1 MTTTHGAIHSSILF
15 PATNSPSQKSITI
28 VGGSDLTYTL
38 KYRRHLHD
46 VQNSSLGFV
55 SSPPSKNHRTNDARQ
70 AGRHRSISHIVFL
83 PPRAEMARPHSHLSL
98 LLLLRLLLL
107 LPAATATSYSSL
119 CHSPSAVPDALG
131 GSPPLTLPWT
141 STGHF
146 SGGGDLHFAQ
156 DRYYPHAFYFS
167 PRSTSA
173 TTDPAVTHLS
183 ATLTLEGTRLAGRH
197 HGDPHSVSFDLDGY
211 HSTATG
217 ELCMVGSGSY
227 ARDDGFGVVLLSAVV
242 LRLTVPR
249 PANLSVPFV
258 TGRLG
263 GADFNHITLVA
274 YAEAGYEYGET
285 ASCPPAPPASG
296 ARRVLPVT
304 AAGFSCGRLRA
315 LLGRYSYSLDY
326 KPGGHAAASGFFPL
340 RRGHRSMYINQ
351 VRCSA
356 AADDNAVRA
365 YMVFYTDEPAAGPS
379 NYTGRR
385 WGRGRE
391 FMVGDEALVADGFW
405 DASRSRLCLRAC
417 RVAVASS
424 GSQSGAD
431 DLAVSECGSIG
442 VSFWFPAVWS
452 VRDRSV
458 AAGMIWN
465 ATGGNSDG
473 DAAAGGVIA
482 VSRTGGNYR
491 GNMSD
496 IKYNYTLVEDA
507 KKHYDAMPELSK
519 EKKGRFP
526 GNTSYRDFAFGFYL
540 KKQGGL
546 PRSGYAWPV
555 TIGSAFVEGNALIAD
570 AAFGAEEANNKQ
582 RLLNVSYDL
591 QYYVMNSSGNGN
603 SPHQLRR
610 LSAEGVYDT
619 KTGSLCM
626 VACQQVTTG
635 SSSDCE
641 VLVTVQFAPTDA
653 AAARERA
660 VGKISSLRK
669 KTDPLF
675 FEPLEFVG
683 DGMYVEQEA
692 DSISR
697 MDMESIMLVASMLL
711 SCAFTALQL
720 RHVKNHP
727 EALPATST
735 TMLVVLALGYAIPLV
750 LNLED
755 TYGDSNDR
763 RRQYFFRLASGGL
776 LELNGLVLRVTT
788 VLALVL
794 QLRLLHLAMSSRRS
808 TTDDQAGG
816 NKHDDGVERSTL
828 WVCLPLYALG
838 AVAVWI
844 AHMTDAKPGPALVGD
859 LAAYAGLVL
868 DGFLLPQVV
877 RNALSGYSKVRPA
890 LSPWFYAGV
899 AAIRAA
905 PHAYDAFR
913 KRGHVLA
920 SYVYASPR
928 DDLFGAGWDVAVPCG
943 AALLVA
949 VLFLQQRRGGA
960 FGEKNSKRPGEYEM
974 VSTLSS

>member
-1 MTTTHGAIHSSILF
+1 
-15 PATNSPSQKSITI
+15 
-28 VGGSDLTYTL
+28 
-38 KYRRHLHD
+38 
-46 VQNSSLGFV
+46 
-55 SSPPSKNHRTNDARQ
+55 
-70 AGRHRSISHIVFL
+70 
-83 PPRAEMARPHSHLSL
+83 MARPHSHSHLSL

-107 LPAATATSYSSL
+107 LPATAAASYSSL
-119 CHSPSAVPDALG
+119 CHSPSAAPDALG

-183 ATLTLEGTRLAGRH
+183 ATLTLEGTHLAGRH
-197 HGDPHSVSFDLDGY
+197 HGDPHSVSFDLEGY
-211 HSTATG
+211 YSTATG

-227 ARDDGFGVVLLSAVV
+227 ARDDGFGVVLLSAAV

-249 PANLSVPFV
+249 HANLSAPFV
-258 TGRLG
+258 TGRLA
-263 GADFNHITLVA
+263 GANFNPVSLVA
-274 YAEAGYEYGET
+274 YAEDGYEYGET
-285 ASCPPAPPASG
+285 ASCPPPSG

-315 LLGRYSYSLDY
+315 LLGRYSYGLDY
-326 KPGGHAAASGFFPL
+326 KPGVHAAASGFFPL

-356 AADDNAVRA
+356 AAEDNAVRA
-365 YMVFYTDEPAAGPS
+365 YMVFYTDEPAAAPS

-391 FMVGDEALVADGFW
+391 FLVGDEALVAEGFW

-417 RVAVASS
+417 RVTVASS
-424 GSQSGAD
+424 GGQSGAD

-473 DAAAGGVIA
+473 DASAAGVIT
-482 VSRTGGNYR
+482 VSRTGGSYR

-507 KKHYDAMPELSK
+507 KKQYDAMPELSK
-519 EKKGRFP
+519 ERKGRFP
-526 GNTSYRDFAFGFYL
+526 GNSYSYRDFAFGFYL

-546 PRSGYAWPV
+546 PAGSGYAWPV
-555 TIGSAFVEGNALIAD
+555 TIGSAFVEGNGLIAD
-570 AAFGAEEANNKQ
+570 AAFGAEEVNNKQ
-582 RLLNVSYDL
+582 RLLNVSYGL
-591 QYYVMNSSGNGN
+591 RYQVMNSTAK
-603 SPHQLRR
+603 SPLIRR
-610 LSAEGVYDT
+610 ISAEGVYDT

-626 VACQQVTTG
+626 VACQQVTNG
-635 SSSDCE
+635 SSSDCD
-641 VLVTVQFAPTDA
+641 VLITVQFAPMDGM
-653 AAARERA
+653 ARERA
-660 VGKISSLRK
+660 VGTISSLRK

-675 FEPLEFVG
+675 FEALEFVG
-683 DGMYVEQEA
+683 DGGMYVEQEA
-692 DSISR
+692 EAISR
-697 MDMESIMLVASMLL
+697 MDMESLMLVSSMLL

-755 TYGDSNDR
+755 TYRDNNDR

-808 TTDDQAGG
+808 TTDDQAGRS
-816 NKHDDGVERSTL
+816 KHGGVERSTL

-859 LAAYAGLVL
+859 LAAYAGLLL

-877 RNALSGYSKVRPA
+877 RNALSGNSKVRPA

-913 KRGHVLA
+913 KRGYA
-920 SYVYASPR
+920 PSWRTSTMYVYASPR
-928 DDLFGAGWDVAVPCG
+928 DDIFGVGWDVAVPCG

-960 FGEKNSKRPGEYEM
+960 FGEKNSRRPGEYEM